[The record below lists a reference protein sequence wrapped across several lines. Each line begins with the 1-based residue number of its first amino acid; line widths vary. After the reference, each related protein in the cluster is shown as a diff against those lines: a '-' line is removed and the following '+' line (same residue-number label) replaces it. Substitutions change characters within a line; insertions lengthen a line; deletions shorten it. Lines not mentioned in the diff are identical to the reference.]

1 MCYDVFIFSPTGP
14 SGADCWDGR
23 SSWWAEESPGC
34 RSCRALSHQGLD
46 EDLGWRFGDLIWS
59 RWDGEFV
66 ASKKLSPNENP
77 NVNGMTTERFSWKK
91 HVLTMTKCALK
102 SFQLLERFFFAGF
115 GTKTWLLYESRIP
128 FESRQTK
135 ADKRRRSLTQI
146 YDTVVH
152 TCTCAYEIHISY
164 FCVKIRQ
171 IHSGSSN
178 ASYACTVCIK
188 KGTKYVESRGM
199 LK

>member
-1 MCYDVFIFSPTGP
+1 MMCSFSLPLA
-14 SGADCWDGR
+14 GADCWDGR

-66 ASKKLSPNENP
+66 ASKKLSPHENP

-115 GTKTWLLYESRIP
+115 GRKTWLVYESRIP

-135 ADKRRRSLTQI
+135 TDKRRRSLTHADI
-146 YDTVVH
+146 WHMTLWYTRARAHMKYTFRCKDKTDT
-152 TCTCAYEIHISY
+152 
-164 FCVKIRQ
+164 Q
-171 IHSGSSN
+171 WQ
-178 ASYACTVCIK
+178 
-188 KGTKYVESRGM
+188 
-199 LK
+199 